1 MVRWSQSLCHLR
13 RPGSQGETT
22 WEKRIYFTL
31 ITEKMSNVDD
41 CTEQCYILFSLASY
55 TTMIN
60 GPRTSFPTGVTS
72 YKGLRQGR
80 ETNVYLCTL
89 LKTAKELQLGSRLKI
104 RQSNVR
110 FYGGMVD
117 FLSSCRSQKY

>member
-1 MVRWSQSLCHLR
+1 
-13 RPGSQGETT
+13 
-22 WEKRIYFTL
+22 
-31 ITEKMSNVDD
+31 MSNVDD

-60 GPRTSFPTGVTS
+60 GLRTSFPTGVTS
-72 YKGLRQGR
+72 YKRLRQER

-110 FYGGMVD
+110 FDGGMVD